1 MLTYAYLIKAKA
13 KATEAKNLFCWFS
26 AKSDSRAEREILNI
40 LEDNGIAVGRGA
52 DYQLPARTNWF
63 VVDDL
68 PEESTLNDTWCD
80 RYELAEDQRTW
91 QPKAAGTVDATIP
104 SDVKTTVEVATAD
117 ENVSLENRT
126 PAVRFAVHLISD
138 KYQTHVS
145 KDQHM
150 AASEMSLDEGNIYLQ
165 SLLVAKNDAPET
177 AKLSLNAEWKMIQA
191 VKDIFTPDEEH
202 EPRLIA
208 AFMSDWVNTDAGDR
222 NQLVEDWRSGKLQLL
237 KAETTS
243 GADVTTGQDLTVF
256 DGTQFDENS
265 LAEDVVVGG
274 EVGTEEQSQQ
284 SEQPNLIVVATLP
297 FRQRVLAQ
305 FIGDGEYLYH
315 VDAGQKNEI
324 VRLEMDTDD
333 AYVQNLLLAA
343 ENVEAFKKAIE
354 HDIHK
359 VVNAVKKVFP
369 VDGKKPELATV
380 IQFLTVWFKTDYIDR
395 GILAREWAAGNRISN
410 VQRTDSGTNADGG
423 YVTDRGENAYHTLDT
438 LDLEIACALL
448 PMDFN
453 HLEIPGSIHRRSK
466 EIVANKEQPWKSWS
480 SILRNQPGVLS
491 VNRAAIFNLVRIAP
505 ENIHL
510 TPVAHLEFVNQT
522 MTAEFNSATELMP
535 LPAAQPETETHT
547 AEEHRLPRWAEA
559 GEQQLA
565 DEDEAEMQN
574 LPKWAN
580 AAGSQPQVESLGG
593 GVFSIEGLM
602 GNQQAPAL
610 SVVDQVRQRA
620 VEDKLHHAN
629 TEEATSDVQMEKTD
643 NNEIKANPE
652 VSQSETA
659 VLPVKSAD
667 ATGDA
672 SAFLNNE
679 PVHHIE
685 TDPLNAFYTHLMVD
699 METMGNSPHA
709 PIVSIGAVFFDPST
723 GNTGAEFYQVVSLE
737 SSMSFGMKPDAST
750 IQWWLKQSSE
760 ARSAIL
766 VDEAMG
772 LLKTLELLADYIAEN
787 AANGSH
793 AVQLWGNGCSFD
805 NVILRRAYALT
816 DTPFAVPFWN
826 DRDVRTMVE
835 LGKSVGINPRYD
847 IPFEGDM
854 HNALSDARHQVKY
867 VSAIWQRLTAN

>member
-40 LEDNGIAVGRGA
+40 LEDNNIAVGRGA
-52 DYQLPARTNWF
+52 DYQLPVRTNWF

-68 PEESTLNDTWCD
+68 PEESTLDDTWCD
-80 RYELAEDQRTW
+80 RYELAEDQQTW
-91 QPKAAGTVDATIP
+91 QLKQKPDN
-104 SDVKTTVEVATAD
+104 
-117 ENVSLENRT
+117 ENLE
-126 PAVRFAVHLISD
+126 
-138 KYQTHVS
+138 
-145 KDQHM
+145 
-150 AASEMSLDEGNIYLQ
+150 ASSQQKPETSSANVPT
-165 SLLVAKNDAPET
+165 SDAP
-177 AKLSLNAEWKMIQA
+177 ALLRPISRLRLSQ
-191 VKDIFTPDEEH
+191 
-202 EPRLIA
+202 RLIA
-208 AFMSDWVNTDAGDR
+208 HLLNDGEEKEISEARHVQIGQMELDENDLYIQNLLLAVANVPAAKELSAHVEWKLASAVKEVFDREQVYTVASFEEFITEWIAEPKARTQTVQEWVNDKKARIVGDEPT
-222 NQLVEDWRSGKLQLL
+222 VPP
-237 KAETTS
+237 
-243 GADVTTGQDLTVF
+243 VTP
-256 DGTQFDENS
+256 E
-265 LAEDVVVGG
+265 
-274 EVGTEEQSQQ
+274 
-284 SEQPNLIVVATLP
+284 LITVATLP
-297 FRQRVLAQ
+297 LRQRLLAQ
-305 FIGDGEYLYH
+305 FISDEYAYH
-315 VDAGQKNEI
+315 IDTEQKKTIQELELDVDNS
-324 VRLEMDTDD
+324 
-333 AYVQNLLLAA
+333 YVQNLLLAA
-343 ENVEAFKKAIE
+343 ENVEPFRKAPEI
-354 HDIHK
+354 DIWK
-359 VVNAVKKVFP
+359 IVSALKNIFP
-369 VDGKKPELATV
+369 VDGKRVDLSTV
-380 IQFLTVWFKTDYIDR
+380 IQFFKAWFSTEHIDR
-395 GILAREWAAGNRISN
+395 GLLVKEWCKGNRVSQI
-410 VQRTDSGTNADGG
+410 QRTDSGTNAGG
-423 YVTDRGENAYHTLDT
+423 GNKTDRNPELVNTLDT
-438 LDLEIACALL
+438 LDIDIALATL

-453 HLEIPGSIHRRSK
+453 IYDIPGGVFRRAK
-466 EIVANKEQPWKSWS
+466 EIISKNESPFKEWSVALRKRAG
-480 SILRNQPGVLS
+480 ILDYS
-491 VNRAAIFNLVRIAP
+491 RAAIFALIRSAEENAHHFPELLSRYINKNLTETDHQHPTEETLAAAGHVP
-505 ENIHL
+505 EKSWENEINEK
-510 TPVAHLEFVNQT
+510 V
-522 MTAEFNSATELMP
+522 TAEQKAGVE
-535 LPAAQPETETHT
+535 QPEI
-547 AEEHRLPRWAEA
+547 
-559 GEQQLA
+559 
-565 DEDEAEMQN
+565 
-574 LPKWAN
+574 AN
-580 AAGSQPQVESLGG
+580 MGN
-593 GVFSIEGLM
+593 GVFSIDGLM

-620 VEDKLHHAN
+620 VEDKLHHTH
-629 TEEATSDVQMEKTD
+629 TEEATSDVQMEETD

-672 SAFLNNE
+672 SASLNNE

-699 METMGNSPHA
+699 METMGNGPDA

-772 LLKTLELLADYIAEN
+772 LRESLELLADFIAEN

-793 AVQLWGNGCSFD
+793 TVQLWGNGCSFD

-835 LGKSVGINPRYD
+835 LGKSVGINPRFD

>member
-52 DYQLPARTNWF
+52 DYQLPVRTNWF

-68 PEESTLNDTWCD
+68 PEESTLDDTWCD
-80 RYELAEDQRTW
+80 RYELAEDQQTW
-91 QPKAAGTVDATIP
+91 QLKQKPDN
-104 SDVKTTVEVATAD
+104 
-117 ENVSLENRT
+117 ENLETSSQQKPETSSANVPT
-126 PAVRFAVHLISD
+126 S
-138 KYQTHVS
+138 
-145 KDQHM
+145 
-150 AASEMSLDEGNIYLQ
+150 
-165 SLLVAKNDAPET
+165 DAP
-177 AKLSLNAEWKMIQA
+177 ALLRPISRLRLPQ
-191 VKDIFTPDEEH
+191 
-202 EPRLIA
+202 RLIA
-208 AFMSDWVNTDAGDR
+208 HLLNDGEEKDISEARHVQIGQMELDENDLYIQNLLLAVANVPAAKELSAHVEWNLANAIKEVFDREQVYTIASFEEFITEWIAEPKARTQTVQEWVNDKNARIVGDEPT
-222 NQLVEDWRSGKLQLL
+222 VPP
-237 KAETTS
+237 
-243 GADVTTGQDLTVF
+243 VTP
-256 DGTQFDENS
+256 E
-265 LAEDVVVGG
+265 
-274 EVGTEEQSQQ
+274 
-284 SEQPNLIVVATLP
+284 LITVATLP
-297 FRQRVLAQ
+297 LRQRLLAQ
-305 FIGDGEYLYH
+305 FISDEYAYH
-315 VDAGQKNEI
+315 IDTEQKKTIQELELDVDNN
-324 VRLEMDTDD
+324 
-333 AYVQNLLLAA
+333 YVQNLLLAA
-343 ENVEAFKKAIE
+343 ENVEFFKNAAEI
-354 HDIHK
+354 DISR
-359 VVNAVKKVFP
+359 VVAALKTVFP
-369 VDGKKPELATV
+369 VEGKRTELSLV
-380 IQFLTVWFKTDYIDR
+380 MRFIRIWFNTEHIDR
-395 GILAREWAAGNRISN
+395 GLLVKEWCKGNRVSQI
-410 VQRTDSGTNADGG
+410 QRTDSGTNAGVG
-423 YVTDRGENAYHTLDT
+423 NKTDRNPELVHSLDT
-438 LDLEIACALL
+438 LDIDIALATL

-453 HLEIPGSIHRRSK
+453 IYDIPGGVFRRAK
-466 EIVANKEQPWKSWS
+466 EIIAKNESPFKEWSVALRKRAG
-480 SILRNQPGVLS
+480 ILDYS
-491 VNRAAIFNLVRIAP
+491 RAAIFALIRSAEENAHHFPELLSRYINKNLTETDHQHPTEETLAAAGHVP
-505 ENIHL
+505 EKSWENEINEK
-510 TPVAHLEFVNQT
+510 V
-522 MTAEFNSATELMP
+522 TAEQKAGVE
-535 LPAAQPETETHT
+535 QPEI
-547 AEEHRLPRWAEA
+547 
-559 GEQQLA
+559 
-565 DEDEAEMQN
+565 
-574 LPKWAN
+574 AN
-580 AAGSQPQVESLGG
+580 MGN
-593 GVFSIEGLM
+593 GVFSIDGLM

-620 VEDKLHHAN
+620 VEDKLHHTH
-629 TEEATSDVQMEKTD
+629 TEEATSDVQMEETD

-672 SAFLNNE
+672 SASLNNE

-699 METMGNSPHA
+699 METMGNGPDA

-772 LLKTLELLADYIAEN
+772 LLETLELLADFIAEN

-793 AVQLWGNGCSFD
+793 TVQLWGNGCSFN

-835 LGKSVGINPRYD
+835 LGKSVGINPRFD

>member
-40 LEDNGIAVGRGA
+40 LEDNDIAVGRGA
-52 DYQLPARTNWF
+52 DYQSPVRTNWF

-68 PEESTLNDTWCD
+68 PEESTLDDTWCD
-80 RYELAEDQRTW
+80 RYELAEDQLTW
-91 QPKAAGTVDATIP
+91 QLKQKPDN
-104 SDVKTTVEVATAD
+104 
-117 ENVSLENRT
+117 ENLG
-126 PAVRFAVHLISD
+126 
-138 KYQTHVS
+138 
-145 KDQHM
+145 
-150 AASEMSLDEGNIYLQ
+150 ASSQQKPETSSANVPT
-165 SLLVAKNDAPET
+165 SDAP
-177 AKLSLNAEWKMIQA
+177 ALLRPISRLRLSQ
-191 VKDIFTPDEEH
+191 
-202 EPRLIA
+202 RLIA
-208 AFMSDWVNTDAGDR
+208 HLLNDGEEKEISEARHVQIGQMELDENDLYIQNLLLAVANVPAAKELSAHVEWNLANAIKEVFDREQVYTITSFEEFITDWIAEPKARTQTVQEWVNDKKARIVGDEPT
-222 NQLVEDWRSGKLQLL
+222 VPP
-237 KAETTS
+237 
-243 GADVTTGQDLTVF
+243 VTP
-256 DGTQFDENS
+256 E
-265 LAEDVVVGG
+265 
-274 EVGTEEQSQQ
+274 
-284 SEQPNLIVVATLP
+284 LITVATLP
-297 FRQRVLAQ
+297 LRQRLLAQ
-305 FIGDGEYLYH
+305 FISEEYAYH
-315 VDAGQKNEI
+315 IDTEQKKTIQELELDVDNS
-324 VRLEMDTDD
+324 
-333 AYVQNLLLAA
+333 YVQNLLLAA
-343 ENVEAFKKAIE
+343 ENVEPFRKAPEI
-354 HDIHK
+354 DIWK
-359 VVNAVKKVFP
+359 IVSALKTVFP
-369 VDGKKPELATV
+369 VDGKRVDLSTI
-380 IQFLTVWFKTDYIDR
+380 IQFFKAWFSTEHIDR
-395 GILAREWAAGNRISN
+395 GLLVKEWGKGNRVSQI
-410 VQRTDSGTNADGG
+410 QRSDTGTNAGG
-423 YVTDRGENAYHTLDT
+423 GNKTDRNPALVHTLET
-438 LDLEIACALL
+438 LDIDIALATL

-453 HLEIPGSIHRRSK
+453 IYDIPGGVFRRAK
-466 EIVANKEQPWKSWS
+466 EIIAKNESPFKEWSVALRKRAG
-480 SILRNQPGVLS
+480 ILDYS
-491 VNRAAIFNLVRIAP
+491 RAAIFALIRSAEENAHHFPELLSRYINKNLTETDHQHPTEETLAAAGHVP
-505 ENIHL
+505 EKSWENEINEK
-510 TPVAHLEFVNQT
+510 V
-522 MTAEFNSATELMP
+522 TAEQKAGVE
-535 LPAAQPETETHT
+535 QPEI
-547 AEEHRLPRWAEA
+547 
-559 GEQQLA
+559 
-565 DEDEAEMQN
+565 
-574 LPKWAN
+574 AN
-580 AAGSQPQVESLGG
+580 MGN
-593 GVFSIEGLM
+593 GVFSIDGLM

-620 VEDKLHHAN
+620 VEDKLHHTH
-629 TEEATSDVQMEKTD
+629 TEEATSDVQMEETD

-672 SAFLNNE
+672 SASLNNE

-699 METMGNSPHA
+699 METMGNGPDA

-772 LLKTLELLADYIAEN
+772 LRESLELLADFIAEN

-793 AVQLWGNGCSFD
+793 TVQLWGNECSFD

-835 LGKSVGINPRYD
+835 LGKSVGINPRFD